1 MDVVILNSNG
11 TKSVVDSSIFGGAG
25 GINLITDTIV
35 FDFGIKEN
43 NTVFITILNTN
54 LTNSNFKS
62 FSYVPLAFDNTY
74 IDDFNLNHLYFN
86 IENIVDNISFDIR
99 ATAFLEAKGLYK
111 ITYKI
116 QY

>member
-1 MDVVILNSNG
+1 MDVVILNSDG

-25 GINLITDTIV
+25 GVSLITDTIT
-35 FDFGIKEN
+35 FNFGIKEN
-43 NTVFITILNTN
+43 NTVFLTVLNTN

-62 FSYVPLAFDNTY
+62 FSYVPLDFDSTY

-99 ATAFLEAKGLYK
+99 ATAFSKAKGLYK
-111 ITYKI
+111 IHYKI